1 MNSNLASTVSSPHPH
16 SQANSRLLKFP
27 DRSPISNTPNV
38 DSLVIMPEN
47 ESHRELKMNEWVKG
61 ILATVLAG
69 IILGSL
75 GWANLNINSL
85 IVSVNESTATG
96 ALRWQSIEQKFQSID
111 RQMWSMTDAQNS
123 EKILELRFKIFEDR
137 LSTLEEERSEYLN
150 LLRSLTYENV
160 RTTEIQPTKS
170 QSARSKQQGPNR

>member
-1 MNSNLASTVSSPHPH
+1 
-16 SQANSRLLKFP
+16 
-27 DRSPISNTPNV
+27 
-38 DSLVIMPEN
+38 
-47 ESHRELKMNEWVKG
+47 MNEWVKG

-111 RQMWSMTDAQNS
+111 KQMWSKNDAQNS

-137 LSTLEEERSEYLN
+137 LSTLEAERSEYLN
-150 LLRSLTYENV
+150 LLRSLTYENI
-160 RTTEIQPTKS
+160 RTVDPQQATS
-170 QSARSKQQGPNR
+170 QSSKTKTPSSNR